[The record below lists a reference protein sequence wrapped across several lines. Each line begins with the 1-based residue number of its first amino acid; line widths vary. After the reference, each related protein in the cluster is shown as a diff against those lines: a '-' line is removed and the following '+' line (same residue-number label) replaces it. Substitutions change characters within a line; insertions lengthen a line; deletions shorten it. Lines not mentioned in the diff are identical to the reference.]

1 MPWRAAPVPPGK
13 GGRTCTPR
21 GHIFQV
27 RPHLNPQGGEPHL
40 SPRVRA
46 ASVPPEMRA
55 APVPQGEGYVG
66 PNLPT

>member
-1 MPWRAAPVPPGK
+1 MES
-13 GGRTCTPR
+13 RTCTPR
-21 GHIFQV
+21 EGGPHLYPQGHIFHV
-27 RPHLNPQGGEPHL
+27 GPHLNPQGGEPNL
-40 SPRVRA
+40 SPRDAA